1 MSDRVEGVGTL
12 NVPSGPADESTAAAR
27 DEFIVRMV
35 GVSRRFGP
43 IQALQDVDIEL
54 RKGEI
59 LGLVGDNAAGKSTLM
74 KILCGALVPDEG
86 WIEVDGARV
95 AWESPRDAQAR
106 GVTMQYQDLG
116 LFNNLDV
123 AGNVFAGREYVRRV
137 FGIKFL
143 DNKPMREESMQLLGN
158 LNIDIRNSSLLV
170 ARMSGGQRQMVAAA
184 RAVGYHTRV
193 LIMDEPTA
201 ALGVRETSSLL
212 DLLVQLRA
220 QGVSIILVTHRI
232 PDLLQIGDRIVVLK
246 GGRRQGVLDA
256 SCSLGDVERLIVSG
270 RSQQSE
276 AERGLDAQT
285 SSIG

>member
-1 MSDRVEGVGTL
+1 L